1 MISVE
6 LDSEIAGSKFHCYFS
21 PHLNFHPL
29 AQIIMTGTILAD
41 SLQILLPAVNNV
53 VMMFTEL
60 LSCNICNK
68 EFLGSYT

>member
-41 SLQILLPAVNNV
+41 SLQI
-53 VMMFTEL
+53 FTP
-60 LSCNICNK
+60 CCK
-68 EFLGSYT
+68 